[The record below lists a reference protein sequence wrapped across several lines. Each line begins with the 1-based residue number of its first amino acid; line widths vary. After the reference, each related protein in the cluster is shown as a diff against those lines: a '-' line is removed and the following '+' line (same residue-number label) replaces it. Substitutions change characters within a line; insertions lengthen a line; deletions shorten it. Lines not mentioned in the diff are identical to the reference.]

1 MCKVKSNEQLY
12 TLNLLVVHVR
22 HIVSIV
28 EVNRKSA
35 NVPSMIVDSIA
46 YIIIHSIILIRQSLR
61 IIIRWSADRGP
72 LFQLAFLFQLIIFID
87 FYNHLFF
94 NSSVKT

>member
-12 TLNLLVVHVR
+12 ILNILVVHVR

-35 NVPSMIVDSIA
+35 NVPSMIVDLIA
-46 YIIIHSIILIRQSLR
+46 YIIMHSIILIRQLFLIS
-61 IIIRWSADRGP
+61 IRGP
-72 LFQLAFLFQLIIFID
+72 LFQLALLFHLNEFEFFFL
-87 FYNHLFF
+87 
-94 NSSVKT
+94 